1 MFSLVCLS
9 CSWKRSCDPIQDKEE
24 REDPWEALR
33 AEPGTV
39 NRQSILGVI
48 IFIIITIINFNRN
61 LSLPFLSP
69 SFTLCPSSSELG
81 LVCTRSQELIMR
93 VSTHH

>member
-48 IFIIITIINFNRN
+48 IFIIITILILIKTSPSLF
-61 LSLPFLSP
+61 SLPPLP
-69 SFTLCPSSSELG
+69 SVPP
-81 LVCTRSQELIMR
+81 V
-93 VSTHH
+93 VSWGWFVPDHKS